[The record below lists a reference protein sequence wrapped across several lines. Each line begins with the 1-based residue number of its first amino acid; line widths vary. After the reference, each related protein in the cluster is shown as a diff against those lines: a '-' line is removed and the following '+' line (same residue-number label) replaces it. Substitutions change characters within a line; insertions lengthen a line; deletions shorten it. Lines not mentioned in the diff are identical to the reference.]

1 MRRSKK
7 TLTWIAMTMLLRV
20 GMGVSAEGSAAAQS
34 APARS
39 GAAGDSTLA
48 RIQQDGAAVGPELR
62 AAQASLGGNAK
73 QGDGSA
79 AVDWNGMAERGAAAD
94 GTTPRGLSLPS
105 GTGRVTPSAAVGG
118 QNLQTLQGD
127 ATGAP
132 STGAGQA
139 TRVAPVGSVAPDVAT
154 MSISAAHPEA
164 AIRGQISP
172 VARSCFESDTGPKPK
187 GPVKAGILIKVDA
200 AGAIESVN
208 VSSNVDL
215 TPAITTCIT
224 TATRALKFAAPG
236 VGGATV
242 RAALTLWAAED
253 DASPS
258 SGRAKDAP
266 AERDALKAKTQATGG
281 ETARR

>member
-1 MRRSKK
+1 MRRNK
-7 TLTWIAMTMLLRV
+7 TRLTWIAMTMVLGI
-20 GMGVSAEGSAAAQS
+20 GMGLSAEGSAAAQS
-34 APARS
+34 APVRS
-39 GAAGDSTLA
+39 GAAGDPTLA
-48 RIQQDGAAVGPELR
+48 RIQQEGATVGPELR

-73 QGDGSA
+73 QGDASA
-79 AVDWNGMAERGAAAD
+79 SVDWNGMAKRGAPAD

-105 GTGRVTPSAAVGG
+105 GMGTVTPSAAVGG
-118 QNLQTLQGD
+118 QNLHTLQGD
-127 ATGAP
+127 ATGTP

-139 TRVAPVGSVAPDVAT
+139 TRVAPVGSVAPDGAT

-164 AIRGQISP
+164 AIRGQLSP
-172 VARSCFESDTGPKPK
+172 AAKSCFDNDMAPKPK

-200 AGAIESVN
+200 TGAIESVN

-215 TPAITTCIT
+215 NPAVTTCIA

-242 RAALTLWAAED
+242 RAALTLLAAED

-258 SGRAKDAP
+258 SGRAKGAP
-266 AERDALKAKTQATGG
+266 AEGNALNAKTQATGG